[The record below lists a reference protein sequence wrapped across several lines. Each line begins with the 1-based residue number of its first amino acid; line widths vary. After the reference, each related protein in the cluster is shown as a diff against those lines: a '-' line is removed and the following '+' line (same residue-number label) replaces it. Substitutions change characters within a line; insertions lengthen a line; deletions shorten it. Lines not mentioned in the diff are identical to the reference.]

1 MKGHKANHH
10 RKGRAEGG
18 MAEGTREYEED
29 LKSKTPDRVNDPEI
43 NKEADERKHGGRA
56 KRKRGGMVHHEA
68 GKHLGHAK
76 HVGMVHGEM
85 GAHHAGRKPR
95 KAGGRAGSDQA
106 PFSSARKG
114 EEPRGHRDNDID

>member
-1 MKGHKANHH
+1 MKGHKAHHH

-18 MAEGTREYEED
+18 TAEWEQD
-29 LKSKTPDRVNDPEI
+29 LERKTPMRVNAPEI
-43 NKEADERKHGGRA
+43 EKEADERKAGGRA

-68 GKHLGHAK
+68 GKHMGHAK
-76 HVGMVHGEM
+76 HVGLVHGEM

-106 PFSSARKG
+106 PFSSAHKG
-114 EEPRGHRDNDID
+114 EEPKGHKDMDLD